1 MAWGAGD
8 AVQRTSVHEL
18 HVMQLAT
25 RQAAHLPALTL
36 AGAHARTHA
45 RAQGMVFKRDAEG
58 SVKEVSDGKVVVYA
72 QGVDTTGTETKGTV
86 LIKSAEELEN
96 YSRWVG

>member
-1 MAWGAGD
+1 
-8 AVQRTSVHEL
+8 
-18 HVMQLAT
+18 
-25 RQAAHLPALTL
+25 
-36 AGAHARTHA
+36 
-45 RAQGMVFKRDAEG
+45 MVFKRDAEG